1 MWRALPLLVLLA
13 WPLPAGAEAAA
24 QDEDEEEDGE
34 IGWGG
39 ETGVTGGPL
48 DLSHLGKRPS
58 PPPKAEP
65 QFERGS
71 WTWGIRE
78 TPLHLVPAGVGY
90 GSYEPEVQAFLS
102 PPWPGPA
109 MVDAWDLA
117 SAYSF
122 PRLAP
127 AVGAELFTTVGE
139 RQTDDRTLFTEA
151 VRLNF
156 YFLELRTTAV
166 GSVGGERL
174 DRTDLDLDF
183 RIPVRLGRTHRLAFL
198 PGVTFPI
205 DGRSATD
212 DNTAIRFQALYG
224 IGGAG
229 LGFQGR
235 VGFTEGSRTRGLL
248 QVDERVR
255 DPAFLYGALL
265 AWRFVPGVQIHLEGS
280 GEIGLDAGPDPLT
293 LLAGPV
299 FFPFGDPRL
308 SLGALGI
315 VETTAQDLSF
325 RRPIWGGIVQIGLD
339 FL

>member
-1 MWRALPLLVLLA
+1 MGGRVALFLAWVLPLASV
-13 WPLPAGAEAAA
+13 A
-24 QDEDEEEDGE
+24 QEVVEEEGSESRDS
-34 IGWGG
+34 GG
-39 ETGVTGGPL
+39 EVAGGPL
-48 DLSHLGKRPS
+48 DLSHLGQRPRPDGIEAAS
-58 PPPKAEP
+58 P
-65 QFERGS
+65 FEYDPY
-71 WTWGIRE
+71 WGLKESEFR
-78 TPLHLVPAGVGY
+78 LVPAG
-90 GSYEPEVQAFLS
+90 SARPRTEPEFARIPV
-102 PPWPGPA
+102 PRWPGPA
-109 MVDAWDLA
+109 MVENWDLGA
-117 SAYSF
+117 AYTF

-127 AVGAELFTTVGE
+127 TVGLEFFTFAGE
-139 RQTDDRTLFTEA
+139 RHDATVFGER
-151 VRLNF
+151 VRLGF
-156 YFLELRTTAV
+156 YFLELAFNAV